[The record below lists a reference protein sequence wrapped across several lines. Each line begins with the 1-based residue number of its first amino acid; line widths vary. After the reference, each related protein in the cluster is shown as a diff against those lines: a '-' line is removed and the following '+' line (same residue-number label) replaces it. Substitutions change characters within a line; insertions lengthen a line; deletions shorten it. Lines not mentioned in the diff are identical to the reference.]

1 MNIKMSK
8 FFPGACAVALAAMVA
23 QAHAAIT
30 FNPTPFVTQTQ
41 LNSIYSGNAS
51 PIGITFAGNEF
62 VGTGGYSGS
71 NLLYS
76 TNLSGGS
83 ISVFGAVPGASGE
96 VVLAASPN
104 GSGYGS
110 NDIFAGSG
118 ANGQVYQFAN
128 TGGAATLFANVD
140 TLHPS
145 AGQVRGIGF
154 DTTGLYGD
162 NMIVTTTS
170 GEIFEIGTAGQ
181 VSLLANLGTDT
192 EGIGFATQQFGTYAA
207 GTLFTTSEN
216 TGYVNAISPGGTVTY
231 VATIPSAESISFV
244 PANISSETNP
254 LEGFYGV
261 SYPVDV
267 LLAPASQ
274 FDPYAGDV
282 IVTSESGANPNI
294 WAISLNSV
302 DSSTVTGIGY
312 MPQPEDS
319 IFVTAQTVQT
329 HGGGVPDGGNTAAM
343 LLAGMLSLGALAC
356 RRKSALSTRAF
367 ASPV

>member
-30 FNPTPFVTQTQ
+30 FNATPFVTQTQ

-162 NMIVTTTS
+162 NMIVTTARS
-170 GEIFEIGTAGQ
+170 SRLERPVRFPCWP
-181 VSLLANLGTDT
+181 
-192 EGIGFATQQFGTYAA
+192 
-207 GTLFTTSEN
+207 TLEPTPKGS
-216 TGYVNAISPGGTVTY
+216 VLRRS
-231 VATIPSAESISFV
+231 
-244 PANISSETNP
+244 SSEPTP
-254 LEGFYGV
+254 RGR
-261 SYPVDV
+261 
-267 LLAPASQ
+267 
-274 FDPYAGDV
+274 
-282 IVTSESGANPNI
+282 
-294 WAISLNSV
+294 SLPRRK
-302 DSSTVTGIGY
+302 T
-312 MPQPEDS
+312 
-319 IFVTAQTVQT
+319 
-329 HGGGVPDGGNTAAM
+329 PDM
-343 LLAGMLSLGALAC
+343 LMRFPLAG
-356 RRKSALSTRAF
+356 R
-367 ASPV
+367 